1 MLPTRHVS
9 ASHEWRLLLDTSETL
24 TCLAK
29 FLFFF
34 VLADGRTAK
43 RGLAVAP
50 GPGWRGWQAAGKFS
64 GLTLVNQVLNA
75 TLETSVSD
83 LLQNAGRTRTYF
95 DTEIMSWW
103 ASLSVFSDT
112 ISFNLYREPLFSCLS
127 FSFVYALL
135 FLFCPTA
142 FVSVSMPSLLVLQL
156 PLPYSHVSLM

>member
-24 TCLAK
+24 TYLAE

-50 GPGWRGWQAAGKFS
+50 GPGWRGWQAAGKSS

-75 TLETSVSD
+75 TLETIVSD
-83 LLQNAGRTRTYF
+83 LLQNDGRTRTYF

-103 ASLSVFSDT
+103 ASLSSLTPFPSICAVSRCFPVSRSRLFT
-112 ISFNLYREPLFSCLS
+112 HFCFYFAPPRSCLLVCPLLFCNFLYRT
-127 FSFVYALL
+127 V
-135 FLFCPTA
+135 
-142 FVSVSMPSLLVLQL
+142 M
-156 PLPYSHVSLM
+156 SH